1 MSSNSFL
8 LEIQE
13 VHLGN
18 LSVGCP
24 LASALLFSY
33 STLQNDSDAAYANPT
48 IPEKYPPLGWIWLGK
63 INTTKLINY
72 KFQCLF
78 QVTGAAINGIIG
90 IVSLSVIGISSL
102 VAIGRYWQ
110 IRKKSSGT
118 IKLRMFAINL
128 YICLSTVVYIT
139 YQVNWKSYSRIV
151 VQNTQIQPSPFCVH
165 YQSGVTVFLLSF
177 NWK

>member
-1 MSSNSFL
+1 MPLTPTRLYLKST
-8 LEIQE
+8 
-13 VHLGN
+13 HLWDGFDW
-18 LSVGCP
+18 VR
-24 LASALLFSY
+24 
-33 STLQNDSDAAYANPT
+33 STPQ
-48 IPEKYPPLGWIWLGK
+48 
-63 INTTKLINY
+63 KLISY

-139 YQVNWKSYSRIV
+139 YQVN
-151 VQNTQIQPSPFCVH
+151 
-165 YQSGVTVFLLSF
+165 
-177 NWK
+177 